1 MNTDFGTTG
10 FSPGGWDSEDAY
22 PWESDYDRMVKQQ
35 RPMRKKIIV
44 EAIRNRKPC
53 YKIEDDLR
61 KAGLICTRF
70 WVKQWV
76 KYYRWKMG
84 LGEI

>member
-1 MNTDFGTTG
+1 MNVDFGTG
-10 FSPGGWDSEDAY
+10 DFSSGGWDSDDIITG
-22 PWESDYDRMVKQQ
+22 ESDYDRMVKQQ
-35 RPMRKKIIV
+35 RPMRRKIIV
-44 EAIRNRKPC
+44 EGICRKKPC

-61 KAGLICTRF
+61 RAGLICTRF

-76 KYYRWKMG
+76 KYYRWKMS